1 MWHNIIVAVYELELG
16 SSMYG
21 VFQMALLKYFKNKV
35 CALPVVSCSYARILF
50 QIRVDL
56 SQAKYLLHIAAANS
70 VEIVNVSIFS
80 PKSQNIV
87 RTRLPYFIKPLI
99 Q

>member
-1 MWHNIIVAVYELELG
+1 
-16 SSMYG
+16 MYG
-21 VFQMALLKYFKNKV
+21 VFQMAPRMALLKYFKKEDH
-35 CALPVVSCSYARILF
+35 ALPAVSRSYVRLLF

-56 SQAKYLLHIAAANS
+56 SQAKYLLYIAAANN

-80 PKSQNIV
+80 PISQNIV
-87 RTRLPYFIKPLI
+87 RIRLPYFFKPLI